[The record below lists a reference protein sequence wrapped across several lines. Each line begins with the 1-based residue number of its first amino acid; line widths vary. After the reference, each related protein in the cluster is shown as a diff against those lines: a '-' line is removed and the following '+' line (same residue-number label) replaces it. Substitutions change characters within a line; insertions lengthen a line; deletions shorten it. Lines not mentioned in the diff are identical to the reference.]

1 MTGKVTVLVFRV
13 CGKWMFEMTK
23 AEQAARANTLY
34 ESEEG
39 VVLGIEAGIAD
50 V

>member
-1 MTGKVTVLVFRV
+1 VL
-13 CGKWMFEMTK
+13 EMTK
-23 AEQAARANTLY
+23 AEQIERANTLY

-39 VVLGIEAGIAD
+39 VVLGTEAGIAD

>member
-1 MTGKVTVLVFRV
+1 MTGEVTVLVFRV
-13 CGKWMFEMTK
+13 YGKWMFEMTK
-23 AEQAARANTLY
+23 AEQAERANTLY

-39 VVLGIEAGIAD
+39 VVLGVEAGIAD